1 MSLKR
6 LTVIVAVVVLALGL
20 VSPLSAAPK
29 VRVAVVAGDRV
40 GDRGFTD
47 SAYNGLLRAA
57 KDFGVSYKV
66 FECKAD
72 PSTYFDRTLAAAE
85 NFDLVF
91 MCPGYFFDKEI
102 AEIAPMFP
110 KTTFVY
116 IDGVSDIPGLV
127 SINFKEHEGS
137 FLAGALAALMSSRPE
152 LKLGKPGKTVGFVGG
167 ADWPVIRNFLG
178 GYEQGVKY
186 VDPTIRLEAV
196 FAGTHYDPA
205 KGKEAALQV
214 NRKGANIVF
223 QAAGPTGLGILE
235 AARDAGFYAIGV
247 DIDQCQSQTGYIMGS
262 MLKRVDNA
270 VYDTIQRAIEGK
282 LTRGTNYPYGV
293 KENGVGLCNCEQ
305 MKSMV
310 PPEVIEQLRAIRAKV
325 ASGEIIVKAYSAPVK

>member
-6 LTVIVAVVVLALGL
+6 LATVVAVVVLALGL
-20 VSPLSAAPK
+20 VSPIGAAPK
-29 VRVAVVAGDRV
+29 MRVAVVSGDRV

-47 SAYNGLLRAA
+47 SAYNGLVKAA
-57 KDFGVSYKV
+57 KDFGVSYTV
-66 FECKAD
+66 FECKGD

-102 AEIAPMFP
+102 GEIAPLFP

-116 IDGVSDIPGLV
+116 IDGESDTPGLV
-127 SINFKEHEGS
+127 SLDFKEHEGA
-137 FLAGALAALMSSRPE
+137 FLAGALAGLMSSRPE
-152 LKLGKPGKTVGFVGG
+152 LKHGKPGKTVGFVGG

-178 GYEQGVKY
+178 GYQQGVNY
-186 VDPTIRLEAV
+186 VDPSIRVEAV

-214 NRKGANIVF
+214 NKKGANIVF
-223 QAAGPTGLGILE
+223 QAAGPTGLGVLE

-247 DIDQCQSQTGYIMGS
+247 DIDQCQSQPGYIMAS
-262 MLKRVDNA
+262 MMKRVDNA
-270 VYDTIQRAIEGK
+270 VYDTIERAIQGK
-282 LTRGTNYPYGV
+282 LKKGTVYPYGV

-305 MKSMV
+305 MKAIV
-310 PPEVIEQLRAIRAKV
+310 PPEVIKQLAAIETKV
-325 ASGEIIVKAYSAPVK
+325 ARGQIVVKEYSAPAK